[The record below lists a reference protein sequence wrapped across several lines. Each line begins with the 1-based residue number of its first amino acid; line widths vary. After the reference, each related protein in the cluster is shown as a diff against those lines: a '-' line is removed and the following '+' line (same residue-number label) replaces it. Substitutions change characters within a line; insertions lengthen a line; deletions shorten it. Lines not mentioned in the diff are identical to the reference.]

1 MKNNFTKFWM
11 SSLLLILI
19 IVLFIPTGMVN
30 AESVDPYSIISEVN
44 ALRASFGLPA
54 LDIDNTLM
62 GTAQSTAQIMASNSN
77 CSHIG
82 GVKDRIASAGYGA
95 GANIFATENIACG
108 ASLTLDKIMYDYWA
122 DPDHMIPMENG
133 NYTHVG
139 AAVAEING
147 YYYYV
152 LHAAYISGGSSYT
165 PPQNVSTNQP
175 VPVQTNDAPIP
186 VATSTANESGSIT
199 HVVKNGQAAWSI
211 ALAYETT
218 IEEIVRL
225 NNLYPIDNPLIYVG
239 QELLIR
245 EAFTPT
251 VSPTITNTLR
261 APSRTPW
268 PTVTPRQIIATDTNT
283 ATPTPTSP
291 PMLPDIPSLS
301 SINRQTVGLIVL
313 GVCLVGLF
321 FVLYSS
327 LKSNKS

>member
-1 MKNNFTKFWM
+1 MNNRQLKF
-11 SSLLLILI
+11 SILILTLVLLITI
-19 IVLFIPTGMVN
+19 YPPIKTVH
-30 AESVDPYSIISEVN
+30 ADAVDPMSIISEVN
-44 ALRASFGLPA
+44 VLRASFGLPA
-54 LDIDNTLM
+54 LQIDNILM
-62 GTAQSTAQIMASNSN
+62 GTAQSTAQIMASNSS
-77 CSHIG
+77 CAHIG

-108 ASLTLDKIMYDYWA
+108 ATMTTQKIIYEYWA

-165 PPQNVSTNQP
+165 PSQSTVKAPTGAQSGNDS
-175 VPVQTNDAPIP
+175 VPVT
-186 VATSTANESGSIT
+186 TSTPNESGSIT
-199 HVVKNGQAAWSI
+199 HIVQNGQTAWSI
-211 ALAYETT
+211 ALAYSTT

-239 QELLIR
+239 QKILVR

-268 PTVTPRQIIATDTNT
+268 PTITPRPIEPTSTIT

-291 PMLPDIPSLS
+291 PFLPEIPSLDS
-301 SINRQTVGLIVL
+301 WNRQSIGIIILGL
-313 GVCLVGLF
+313 CLVGLF
-321 FVLYSS
+321 IVLYNSIR
-327 LKSNKS
+327 SNKS